1 MELNISMVDNVM
13 EAMVSPQQRFLR
25 CLMGAAK
32 ANKTELKMVVPSV
45 RAFDNANPQASMAG
59 AFGFSDDPDLR
70 KGVLLR
76 NLFPLITADDE
87 VPQTFKWA
95 RDITS
100 LSAIAKLGKMTRLIV
115 ATAGFVSGSKV
126 WREGDSQKLSTDEL
140 RETAVQHV
148 VRRGMV
154 RALFAVTDS
163 SCIKHTLTG
172 VLFRAAFDKQ
182 GGVYSFNLL
191 KDTVQG
197 LQDLDASTC
206 VLFADEVDRPT
217 DVAVKSTLR
226 RSLVWRL
233 EYALQSRIPFGV
245 LPQQMA
251 EWETLQLANRQ
262 ENGWVTDAKGLIDL
276 IHDMVE
282 GARVVAENSRRSR
295 ADSDSDV
302 GSELGISDGN
312 ASDVSCGSA
321 LGESVID
328 LATSPFGFGR
338 MQSPPSRTRGAKR
351 RRSGEATSQQTGA
364 AVARTTTELPS
375 MHELMANHQNARR
388 LLGRQML
395 VMRGDVPVQA
405 VGTKVRVHLGR
416 PQVWLDA
423 VGGGVWM
430 DATTALTNIVAC
442 GIVEK
447 HPMLQN
453 VQAGTAAKRQDFI
466 GDGPKAQIKTTSAD
480 RLDEI
485 IRARDVRALS
495 ADGARARKTFDM
507 LGGQDG
513 FQQGE
518 QVEFW
523 VDEMS
528 EEAGLKR
535 LLRTVYLKEKATSV
549 VAECLRRFRRSVTV
563 ETVFQIAFFSKL
575 LPDLTSLLLTNAKA
589 EVSLFSNN
597 QRRKAVQLVV
607 AGVPITSTTQDSA
620 DVDLNNQGNLGAAA
634 ADDVLQLVAYVLG
647 QFHDK
652 VVVDTALVALQS
664 HLLALAARKGQA
676 RKHFVVSKSVAGLH
690 DLIKRTAR
698 DAIEE
703 EEALMEGVQ
712 VVGYSGLV
720 ASKFSFIP
728 KDWKMQH
735 ELDKIKERKVEDV
748 EEKLVSMGQQV
759 AALTA
764 LVQKAASPQRQQQ
777 QQPQQQQQQQQQH
790 TGSGQGRGGG
800 KRQRGQG
807 QKGKLTLVPTGQQA
821 PAPAPQRQQPHVQGS
836 GGKGGKGGNGAGT
849 STRFTWQ
856 GPLPTSFTGPIAPA
870 NACGQPPDFQRV
882 TGKGTKGQGDAAKVE
897 DWCKRH
903 NFATMEDARRV
914 FVSMPTNRGQ
924 CFQHNSEPG
933 VLAGGCLYR
942 NCRFESSHN

>member
-1 MELNISMVDNVM
+1 
-13 EAMVSPQQRFLR
+13 
-25 CLMGAAK
+25 
-32 ANKTELKMVVPSV
+32 
-45 RAFDNANPQASMAG
+45 
-59 AFGFSDDPDLR
+59 
-70 KGVLLR
+70 
-76 NLFPLITADDE
+76 
-87 VPQTFKWA
+87 
-95 RDITS
+95 
-100 LSAIAKLGKMTRLIV
+100 
-115 ATAGFVSGSKV
+115 
-126 WREGDSQKLSTDEL
+126 
-140 RETAVQHV
+140 
-148 VRRGMV
+148 
-154 RALFAVTDS
+154 
-163 SCIKHTLTG
+163 
-172 VLFRAAFDKQ
+172 
-182 GGVYSFNLL
+182 
-191 KDTVQG
+191 
-197 LQDLDASTC
+197 
-206 VLFADEVDRPT
+206 
-217 DVAVKSTLR
+217 
-226 RSLVWRL
+226 
-233 EYALQSRIPFGV
+233 
-245 LPQQMA
+245 
-251 EWETLQLANRQ
+251 
-262 ENGWVTDAKGLIDL
+262 
-276 IHDMVE
+276 
-282 GARVVAENSRRSR
+282 
-295 ADSDSDV
+295 
-302 GSELGISDGN
+302 
-312 ASDVSCGSA
+312 
-321 LGESVID
+321 
-328 LATSPFGFGR
+328 
-338 MQSPPSRTRGAKR
+338 
-351 RRSGEATSQQTGA
+351 
-364 AVARTTTELPS
+364 
-375 MHELMANHQNARR
+375 MANHQNARR

-405 VGTKVRVHLGR
+405 VGTKFRVHQGR
-416 PQVWLDA
+416 PQLWLDA

-620 DVDLNNQGNLGAAA
+620 DVDLHNQGNLGAAA

-703 EEALMEGVQ
+703 GEALTEGVQ
-712 VVGYSGLV
+712 AVGYSGLV

-728 KDWKMQH
+728 KDWKIQH
-735 ELDKIKERKVEDV
+735 ELDKIKDRKVEDV

-764 LVQKAASPQRQQQ
+764 LVHKAASPQRQP
-777 QQPQQQQQQQQQH
+777 QPRQQQQQQQQRQQQQPS
-790 TGSGQGRGGG
+790 GPGQGGGGG
-800 KRQRGQG
+800 KRQRGQ
-807 QKGKLTLVPTGQQA
+807 KGRLALVPTGQQA
-821 PAPAPQRQQPHVQGS
+821 PAPAPQQQQPRAQGA
-836 GGKGGKGGNGAGT
+836 GGRGGNSAGA
-849 STRFTWQ
+849 SVKFTWQ
-856 GPLPTSFTGPIAPA
+856 GPPPTSFNGPIAPA
-870 NACGQPPDFQRV
+870 NACGQPPDFHKA
-882 TGKGTKGQGDAAKVE
+882 TGKGTKGQGDATKVE

-914 FVSMPTNRGQ
+914 WVAMPANKGQ

-933 VLAGGCLYR
+933 VLAGGCMWQT
-942 NCRFESSHN
+942 CRFESSHN